1 MSVRLLRKFVSLV
14 MIISEL
20 NFYIYNFSSNNEIII
35 IFLKKKCTTLL
46 FFEYFYMTKIL
57 DVKFFYNFLQ
67 SAVLV
72 HVIFLH

>member
-20 NFYIYNFSSNNEIII
+20 NFYTHYFSSNNETII
-35 IFLKKKCTTLL
+35 IFLKKKYTTLL
-46 FFEYFYMTKIL
+46 FFVYFYMTKIL

-67 SAVLV
+67 NAV
-72 HVIFLH
+72 